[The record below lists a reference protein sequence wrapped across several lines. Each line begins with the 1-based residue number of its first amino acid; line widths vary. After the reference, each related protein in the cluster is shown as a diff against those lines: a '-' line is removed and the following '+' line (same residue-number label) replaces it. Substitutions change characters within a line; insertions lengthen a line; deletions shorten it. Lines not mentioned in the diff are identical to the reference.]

1 MPLCYMCNSES
12 VSYEHVPPLCIFPEK
27 KDLPTGKDLRKNL
40 ITVPSCKEHNL
51 RKSRDDEYLLYILV
65 SNWYINDIGLNQWK
79 TKIIR
84 SMQRRPGNLG
94 IFKNLQPASVNGIKT
109 GYFRPDF
116 TRLTNELTNISR
128 GLYYYHFHEK
138 WEYTTNIIFQPA
150 ITITGPNP
158 EEVNNAN
165 NELTQMISQY
175 LVNSPVFGDNP
186 EVFYYRYKIEEGKP
200 NFVFQM
206 VFYGGVVISV
216 ISPT

>member
-40 ITVPSCKEHNL
+40 ITVPSCEEHNL

-65 SNWYINDIGLNQWK
+65 SNWYINDFGLNQWK

-84 SMQRRPGNLG
+84 SFSRRPGNLG
-94 IFKNLQPASVNGIKT
+94 IYKDLKPVNLNGIET
-109 GYFRPDF
+109 GYYSPDF
-116 TRLTNELTNISR
+116 PRLFNELSNISR
-128 GLYYYHFHEK
+128 GLYYYHNHEK
-138 WEYTTNIIFQPA
+138 WEYPTNIIFQPA
-150 ITITGPNP
+150 IKITGPNP
-158 EEVNNAN
+158 EEVNIAN
-165 NELTQMISQY
+165 YEITQMISNY
-175 LVNSPVFGDNP
+175 LVNSPVFGENT

-200 NFVFQM
+200 NFVLQM
-206 VFYGGVVISV
+206 VFYGGVVVSA